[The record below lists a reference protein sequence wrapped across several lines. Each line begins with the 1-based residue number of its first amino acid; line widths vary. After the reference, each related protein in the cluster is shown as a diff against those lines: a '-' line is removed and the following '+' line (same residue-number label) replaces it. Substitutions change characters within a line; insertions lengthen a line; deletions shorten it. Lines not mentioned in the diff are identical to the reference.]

1 MIRWFGRKLE
11 AEERGEGRVVAGRL
25 ERQPKNDGRG
35 IDAMPFG
42 PPDSSV
48 QFTRMTR
55 MISPKP
61 SVTIAR

>member
-1 MIRWFGRKLE
+1 MRCAGVYSSPKNE
-11 AEERGEGRVVAGRL
+11 AKVGSSPGGL
-25 ERQPKNDGRG
+25 NGSPKNDGRG

-42 PPDSSV
+42 PPEKSV

-61 SVTIAR
+61 SVTMAR